1 VNKTPRTDVAA
12 NVRAELARARITQS
26 RLAEVAPFSQS
37 SLSRSLA
44 GLRSF
49 TVAELTWIANYLD
62 VPVATLLAEPA
73 SADAGSAA

>member
-1 VNKTPRTDVAA
+1 VNRTPPTDVAA

-49 TVAELTWIANYLD
+49 TVAELTWIAHYLD
-62 VPVATLLAEPA
+62 VPVASLLGE
-73 SADAGSAA
+73 GVAA